1 MDVQKAFGKKV
12 RQLRTKKGLSQEKF
26 ALLIGMDRTYF
37 ASVEAGKRNISIRNI
52 QKIAE
57 GLEAPLSKLFDDLE
71 GEYADGSKGL
81 SNLSSS
87 GDNT

>member
-12 RQLRTKKGLSQEKF
+12 RQLRTEKGLSQEKF
-26 ALLIGMDRTYF
+26 ALLT
-37 ASVEAGKRNISIRNI
+37 GKRNISIRNI

-57 GLEAPLSKLFDDLE
+57 GLEVPLSKLFDDLE